1 MTFKKLLIFGTIAIV
16 LVVAALFLFGKVHYV
31 DNRPSIS
38 IAENYFTELKRGHVE
53 LALASY
59 SEKFRETND
68 KTWRDLLSGLQQ
80 RYGVVTSAKLVGST
94 IVPVSEVGC
103 TLLRYEV
110 SRGSLSTKEQMIL
123 CPDKAS
129 AVTIIGH
136 ELTRLDSNQRIS
148 AGQTVQEVRIH
159 VP

>member
-1 MTFKKLLIFGTIAIV
+1 MTLKKLMIFGASAIV
-16 LVVAALFLFGKVHYV
+16 LVVAVIFLLGKVHYV
-31 DNRPSIS
+31 DNKPSIS
-38 IAENYFTELKRGHVE
+38 IAENYFTELKKGQVD
-53 LALASY
+53 LAFASY

-80 RYGVVTSAKLVGST
+80 RYGVVTSTKLVGST
-94 IVPVSEVGC
+94 IVPVSKVGC

-110 SRGSLSTKEQMIL
+110 SRGSLSTQEQIIL

-129 AVTIIGH
+129 IVTIIGH
-136 ELTRLDSNQRIS
+136 ELTRLDSNQKIS
-148 AGQTVQEVRIH
+148 AGQTVKEVGIP